1 MSEQARRR
9 SNPAKS
15 ELSED
20 QLNSINEAFAVIDV
34 EKTGKIASK
43 NLKVRWNIF
52 TLYLVWKTTVAY
64 LQLAMRALGFE
75 PRREEIKNIL
85 STHVKDDSEFITL
98 EQFVSIMSE
107 KIADKGAKEEIM
119 KAFRLFDNDQT
130 GKISFKN
137 LQRVA
142 QELGENLTE
151 EELKEMIQEADQ
163 DNDGEVNQDEFL
175 RIMKKTCLYWIF
187 SQSNF

>member
-1 MSEQARRR
+1 MQHI
-9 SNPAKS
+9 
-15 ELSED
+15 EL
-20 QLNSINEAFAVIDV
+20 LLF
-34 EKTGKIASK
+34 
-43 NLKVRWNIF
+43 RF
-52 TLYLVWKTTVAY
+52 F

-75 PRREEIKNIL
+75 PRREEIKKII
-85 STHVKDDSEFITL
+85 SSCIKDESDVITL
-98 EQFVSIMSE
+98 EQFVTIMSE
-107 KIADKGAKEEIM
+107 KIADKGAKEEIL
-119 KAFRLFDNDQT
+119 KAFRLFDDDQT

-175 RIMKKTCLYWIF
+175 RIMKKTSLY
-187 SQSNF
+187 

>member
-52 TLYLVWKTTVAY
+52 TLYLV
-64 LQLAMRALGFE
+64 
-75 PRREEIKNIL
+75 
-85 STHVKDDSEFITL
+85 
-98 EQFVSIMSE
+98 
-107 KIADKGAKEEIM
+107 
-119 KAFRLFDNDQT
+119 
-130 GKISFKN
+130 
-137 LQRVA
+137 
-142 QELGENLTE
+142 
-151 EELKEMIQEADQ
+151 
-163 DNDGEVNQDEFL
+163 
-175 RIMKKTCLYWIF
+175 
-187 SQSNF
+187 